1 MCGASAGGIL
11 AAMLRSLPLAL
22 LHVAVLMAPATLAV
36 VPHLQCEG
44 ADRLPDRRLTRLR
57 AGTAATA
64 APGARATPRRAP

>member
-36 VPHLQCEG
+36 VQHL
-44 ADRLPDRRLTRLR
+44 
-57 AGTAATA
+57 
-64 APGARATPRRAP
+64 